1 MNDSGME
8 QPQEMWAAFLKGDDG
23 GLEKL
28 YQLYFDQLYAYGFR
42 YCADAVFVE
51 DAIQDLF
58 IKFINARHKLTTPVS
73 VKNYLFSSFK
83 NHLIDKLRAEKRQ
96 NTLDSPFEFTLAVD
110 DKVTER
116 EQAQMLQ
123 QKMQKAMDQ
132 LTARQ
137 REAIYL
143 RFYENFSY
151 QEISSMLDLSPKAT
165 YKLMARAIEALR
177 AIYKVGIAILFWA
190 LQSAFSF

>member
-8 QPQEMWAAFLKGDDG
+8 QPQEMWAAFLKGDDR

-58 IKFINARHKLTTPVS
+58 IKFINTRHKLTLPVS
-73 VKNYLFSSFK
+73 VKNYLFRSFK
-83 NHLIDKLRAEKRQ
+83 NLLIDKLRAEKRLST
-96 NTLDSPFEFTLAVD
+96 NDSPFEFILAVD
-110 DKVTER
+110 DTILEK
-116 EQAQMLQ
+116 EQAMLLQ
-123 QKMQKAMDQ
+123 QKLQKAMEQ

-151 QEISSMLDLSPKAT
+151 PEISSILDLSPKAT
-165 YKLMARAIEALR
+165 YKLMARSIEALR
-177 AIYKVGIAILFWA
+177 AIYKAGAAIILWM
-190 LQSAFSF
+190 LQATFYC

>member
-58 IKFINARHKLTTPVS
+58 IKFINTRHKLTTPSS
-73 VKNYLFSSFK
+73 VKNYLFGSFK
-83 NHLIDKLRAEKRQ
+83 NLLIDKLRAEKRQ
-96 NTLDSPFEFTLAVD
+96 SAYDSPFEFSLAID
-110 DKVTER
+110 DKVMEK
-116 EQAQMLQ
+116 EQAMLLHKKLQ
-123 QKMQKAMDQ
+123 RAMEQ

-151 QEISSMLDLSPKAT
+151 QEISSILDLSPKAT

-177 AIYKVGIAILFWA
+177 AIYKIGAAFILWT
-190 LQSAFSF
+190 LQSAFLS

>member
-1 MNDSGME
+1 MNESGMK
-8 QPQEMWAAFLKGDDG
+8 QPQEMWAAFLKGDDS

-58 IKFINARHKLTTPVS
+58 IKFINSRHKLTIPLS

-83 NHLIDKLRAEKRQ
+83 NLLIDKLRAEKRQ
-96 NTLDSPFEFTLAVD
+96 SAQEAPFDFTLAVD
-110 DKVTER
+110 DKVLEK
-116 EQAQMLQ
+116 EQALLLHKKLQ
-123 QKMQKAMDQ
+123 RAMEQ

-151 QEISSMLDLSPKAT
+151 PEISAMLDLSPKAT

-177 AIYKVGIAILFWA
+177 AIYKVGAAIILWA
-190 LQSAFSF
+190 LQTAFLI